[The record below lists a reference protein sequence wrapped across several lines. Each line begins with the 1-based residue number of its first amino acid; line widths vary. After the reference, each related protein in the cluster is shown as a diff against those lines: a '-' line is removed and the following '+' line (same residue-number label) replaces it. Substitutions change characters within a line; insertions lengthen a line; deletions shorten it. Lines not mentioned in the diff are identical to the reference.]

1 MNSTERRKTMTEQDP
16 KNYWLELIDHQAE
29 SGLTIAAFCEKH
41 EISRHKFY
49 YWRKRLGKS
58 NGFVQLIPAERSESG
73 IKVHLGKSMYI
84 EIQPGFDPHLLQS
97 VVKVLGGSLCLA

>member
-1 MNSTERRKTMTEQDP
+1 MTEHNP

-29 SGLTIAAFCEKH
+29 SGLTIASFCEKH

-58 NGFVQLIPAERSESG
+58 KKANTGFVQLIPNSDSGSG
-73 IKVHLGKSMYI
+73 IKVHLNESVYI
-84 EIQPGFDPHLLQS
+84 EVQPGFDPHTLQS
-97 VVKVLGGSLCLA
+97 VVKALGGSLCSA